1 MNTENVC
8 SMIKSRKC
16 KSEAQR
22 NRRYHLTVVKMPVI
36 EKTKGNRCG
45 IEKGTLAHCLWESKL
60 VQPARKTVW
69 WFLKKTE
76 K

>member
-22 NRRYHLTVVKMPVI
+22 NRRYHLSVVKMPVI

-45 IEKGTLAHCLWESKL
+45 IEKGTLFCVLWESNWCRQQGK
-60 VQPARKTVW
+60 QYGGFSKK
-69 WFLKKTE
+69 LKK
-76 K
+76 